1 MAVLVGV
8 AVIQELL
15 HLTLVDMVQ
24 VLLGKVIMVAPV
36 LTAAEEQVA
45 AAAAQVQ

>member
-1 MAVLVGV
+1 VVA

-24 VLLGKVIMVAPV
+24 VLWGKATMVVVV
-36 LTAAEEQVA
+36 LIVLEEQAVA
-45 AAAAQVQ
+45 AVVQVQ